1 MTKSRKIPGKRPF
14 AQDFSGD
21 SRTDASFA
29 PACDVNN
36 IVQSYA
42 RQHISFGSPEDPNLS
57 RIQKGYQGQ
66 ASTLSYASA
75 MRAKAEI
82 DSAFALLPLS
92 EREKYA
98 NSSSQWF
105 DEISTPKE
113 APEPHTAAED
123 SPAETAPQ
131 DASDGE
137 SEA

>member
-1 MTKSRKIPGKRPF
+1 MVKARKRPY
-14 AQDFSGD
+14 AQDFSGN

-29 PACDVNN
+29 PSCDVNN
-36 IVQSYA
+36 IVHHYA
-42 RQHISFGSPEDPNLS
+42 KQHISFGSPEDPNLS
-57 RIQKGYQGQ
+57 RIQHGYQGEA
-66 ASTLSYASA
+66 ASLSYASA

-92 EREKYA
+92 ERDKYE

-105 DEISTPKE
+105 DDISTPKPAE
-113 APEPHTAAED
+113 EPETAAA
-123 SPAETAPQ
+123 SPAAQTAPQ